1 MYVCMYVRM
10 NRQMD
15 ACVCVCMYI
24 CMYICILFYL
34 LPGKNSL
41 SGNEGEQLLHL
52 LREVAFASTQQH
64 YQVALDALLSSNA
77 FKDHPRVQRYLT
89 TKWLGCTT
97 VS

>member
-1 MYVCMYVRM
+1 MYVCTYGHTDGCMHVCMYVRIHVH
-10 NRQMD
+10 N
-15 ACVCVCMYI
+15 
-24 CMYICILFYL
+24 ILFYL

-41 SGNEGEQLLHL
+41 LGNEGEQLLHL
-52 LREVAFASTQQH
+52 LSEVAFASTQQH